1 MNNDIIAGNDFISLF
16 MGTSHMQDIQK
27 PTVYRPYNEFN
38 DRDKTEIL
46 MNASKEGKEGE
57 EVLVNENSQDRILP
71 LEAMFT
77 AASSNPASIIRNK
90 QVTKSSFRKY
100 NDDYFAPTSFSDDT
114 TVNYDADDITTEE
127 PLPAEFPFNKIIT
140 ISMTSSQHHQNSEN
154 GYYKMSVQN
163 QKDVADS
170 INSES
175 TNSQVI
181 MTYDNIN
188 PNAMKVIDPGAYVSL
203 RKQQHDLLFSSSSA
217 TVTSNGPSGPFKA
230 IICHDCEKVENDD
243 EHSNVPHSVSFSAIK
258 NWNVGSSKSNG
269 SHIQNENQ
277 NSDSLQNDQDE
288 TNPQDVPKITAQ
300 KTKIETDEPEEYVYK
315 LEPAK
320 NYGEPS
326 KNYGEPSKVY
336 SEPAKNYGVPSK
348 VYSEP
353 SKIYS
358 EPAKVYSSD
367 PEPIQQ
373 QEIPQTHPEMN
384 YEVEESVS
392 VMSNGRVHGI
402 QTTTP
407 KTTTVV
413 PKHNEHDTNDNNNNN
428 PETPINSQDAKF
440 GYVVEGINYRKYRV
454 EEKTP
459 DGFIVGEYG
468 VVNNNDGSPIRG
480 VRYTA
485 DSNINPRLI
494 YDALLKF
501 LSL

>member
-1 MNNDIIAGNDFISLF
+1 M
-16 MGTSHMQDIQK
+16 
-27 PTVYRPYNEFN
+27 
-38 DRDKTEIL
+38 
-46 MNASKEGKEGE
+46 
-57 EVLVNENSQDRILP
+57 
-71 LEAMFT
+71 
-77 AASSNPASIIRNK
+77 
-90 QVTKSSFRKY
+90 
-100 NDDYFAPTSFSDDT
+100 
-114 TVNYDADDITTEE
+114 
-127 PLPAEFPFNKIIT
+127 
-140 ISMTSSQHHQNSEN
+140 
-154 GYYKMSVQN
+154 
-163 QKDVADS
+163 
-170 INSES
+170 
-175 TNSQVI
+175 
-181 MTYDNIN
+181 
-188 PNAMKVIDPGAYVSL
+188 
-203 RKQQHDLLFSSSSA
+203 
-217 TVTSNGPSGPFKA
+217 
-230 IICHDCEKVENDD
+230 
-243 EHSNVPHSVSFSAIK
+243 
-258 NWNVGSSKSNG
+258 
-269 SHIQNENQ
+269 
-277 NSDSLQNDQDE
+277 QNDQDQ
-288 TNPQDVPKITAQ
+288 TNLQDVPKIMAQ
-300 KTKIETDEPEEYVYK
+300 KTKDEETDEPEEYVYK

-353 SKIYS
+353 SKVYS

-373 QEIPQTHPEMN
+373 QEISQTVRPHWRYLPSTNSKDASTSVPPRKPIFTDLINVPYDALNAPLEEYPQTKPVQIQHQQTFNDNITSNYQHFQQFINKNLNPQMNYQTTQHPEMN
-384 YEVEESVS
+384 YEIEESVS

-413 PKHNEHDTNDNNNNN
+413 PQQNQHDSNDNNNNQ
-428 PETPINSQDAKF
+428 ETPIHSQDAKF